1 MFYKKFPNLKKKL
14 AKTSPLSMK
23 GQVP

>member
-1 MFYKKFPNLKKKL
+1 MFYKKFPNFYKKL
-14 AKTSPLSMK
+14 AKTSSLSMK